1 MSFLLSRLETQVQ
14 QEVHLLRGVWGD
26 FDCMKGELQRISS
39 FLRVADTMEENEDEI
54 KTWVEQVRDVVYD
67 TEDVLKEFMIHIIHG
82 HADGFHGFLRKI
94 FCCIKNRKI
103 RHQIASE
110 MKRITSK
117 VRDISEGHQR
127 YCYNL
132 NISGQGSG
140 TTAENDTWYYPR
152 GDALLLEEDELVGIE
167 EPKRQLIGW
176 LFHGDDPSLKVVSVV
191 GMGGPG
197 KATLVKKVY
206 DDSDVKLH
214 FQAHTWITVLE
225 TLDLKHTHVTKL
237 PVEILKLQQ
246 LRHLL
251 VYCYEIESYT
261 PFHSKSG
268 LGALA
273 GIASLQS
280 LQKLCFVKANKGGG
294 VIVKEL
300 RSLNQLRS

>member
-1 MSFLLSRLETQVQ
+1 
-14 QEVHLLRGVWGD
+14 
-26 FDCMKGELQRISS
+26 
-39 FLRVADTMEENEDEI
+39 
-54 KTWVEQVRDVVYD
+54 
-67 TEDVLKEFMIHIIHG
+67 
-82 HADGFHGFLRKI
+82 
-94 FCCIKNRKI
+94 
-103 RHQIASE
+103 
-110 MKRITSK
+110 
-117 VRDISEGHQR
+117 
-127 YCYNL
+127 
-132 NISGQGSG
+132 
-140 TTAENDTWYYPR
+140 
-152 GDALLLEEDELVGIE
+152 
-167 EPKRQLIGW
+167 
-176 LFHGDDPSLKVVSVV
+176 
-191 GMGGPG
+191 MGGLG

-206 DDSDVKLH
+206 DDSEVKLH